1 MKCFKPER
9 MRIRKVIEVEVNGLG
24 QRIRQARKA
33 IAGEKSLRQICDEVG
48 VTPTYWY
55 DLEKETLKGAL
66 SVENLASI
74 EIALGVSF
82 GISLDG
88 EA

>member
-1 MKCFKPER
+1 MELLQQRR
-9 MRIRKVIEVEVNGLG
+9 MRIRKVIEVEIDGLG
-24 QRIRQARKA
+24 QRIKDARKE
-33 IAGEKSLRQICDEVG
+33 IAGKKSLRQICDEVG

-66 SVENLASI
+66 SVENLSAI
-74 EIALGVSF
+74 ELALGVSF
-82 GISLDG
+82 GVCLES